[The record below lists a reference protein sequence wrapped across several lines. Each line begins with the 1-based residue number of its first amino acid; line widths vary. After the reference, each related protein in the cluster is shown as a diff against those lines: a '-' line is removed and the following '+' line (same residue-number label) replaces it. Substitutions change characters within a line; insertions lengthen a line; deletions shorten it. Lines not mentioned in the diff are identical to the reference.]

1 MCGAASLPLSGLP
14 WPSWGCNPTGA
25 NLGLS
30 GLILARGL
38 SVSHG
43 GEAEGRSQP
52 SPVDVRGSTAPT
64 FCSQA
69 EQQCEP
75 ART

>member
-1 MCGAASLPLSGLP
+1 MCGAASLLLSGLRRS
-14 WPSWGCNPTGA
+14 SWGCGPTGA

-30 GLILARGL
+30 VLILARGL

-43 GEAEGRSQP
+43 GAEGRSQP